1 MQANAESKPPATSSA
16 APAKVIPTPAANST
30 RQSGSSQA
38 FEELYAYVAIRDSLL
53 AEAEDIMTG
62 AKLDSVSIANE
73 FVETCLRLSRAPYQ
87 AQHLP
92 AADAA
97 RERKRCEAVT
107 LRITKLRARIA
118 PRPFAYGLAA

>member
-1 MQANAESKPPATSSA
+1 MQANVESKPPATASA
-16 APAKVIPTPAANST
+16 APAKGLPTSVANPT
-30 RQSGSSQA
+30 RQSGSKQA

-53 AEAEDIMTG
+53 VEAEEVMTG
-62 AKLDSVSIANE
+62 AKLDSVAIANE
-73 FVETCLRLSRAPYQ
+73 FVETCLKLSRAPYQ

-92 AADAA
+92 EVDAV
-97 RERKRCEAVT
+97 RERKRCEVVT